1 MSAARPPEGA
11 QLPPGET
18 ARSAKGEPVNAQ
30 PIKVL
35 AVEDSENDAR
45 LAMRLLRRAG
55 FAPEFHRV
63 QDLAALQSALV
74 QGPWDAVISDFSM
87 PGFSGLEALS
97 TFRSSGLDIPF
108 IFVSGTIGE
117 ETAVVAMK
125 AGANDYVMK
134 DNMSRLAPVLE
145 RELVQAARRAA
156 HREAEAELR
165 RFEAQLGEAQKME
178 SLGTLAGGIAHD
190 FNNILGAI
198 LGNVELARGE
208 VDAGHPVLV
217 MLGEI
222 QKAGLRAR
230 DLVRQILTFSRR
242 QPQQLRNVAL
252 RPIVDET
259 YGLLRVTLPAGVELE
274 LSLSNEPL
282 HVDGDATQLQQVLM
296 NLSTNAWHALRGEVG
311 KIVIG
316 LEAAHLD
323 AATARALSGLVA
335 GPYAHLWVS
344 DTGMGMDAATRERIF
359 EPFFT
364 TKPTGQGTGLGLSV
378 VHGIVVAHQGSIAVD
393 SLPGQGST
401 FHLYLPAVNPP
412 LPTMSVERLSDA
424 PLLGHG
430 EHVIY
435 LDDDETVML
444 VVERLLERAGYR
456 CSGFTDAAA
465 ALEAIG
471 DEPGAVDL
479 FVTDY
484 NMPGRSG
491 LDVAREIAAI
501 RPGLPV
507 VISSGLITD
516 ELREQAAAA
525 GVRAM
530 LEKEDTF
537 RDLTALV
544 GRLLAAAR

>member
-1 MSAARPPEGA
+1 MTARPI
-11 QLPPGET
+11 
-18 ARSAKGEPVNAQ
+18 R
-30 PIKVL
+30 IL
-35 AVEDSENDAR
+35 AVEDSENDVR
-45 LAMRLLRRAG
+45 LAMRLLSRAG
-55 FAPEFHRV
+55 FAPDFQRV
-63 QDLAALQSALV
+63 QDLAALQAALV
-74 QGPWDAVISDFSM
+74 GGPWDAVISDFSM
-87 PGFSGLEALS
+87 PGFSGLDALAA
-97 TFRSSGLDIPF
+97 FRTSGLDIPF

-125 AGANDYVMK
+125 SGANDYVMK

-165 RFEAQLGEAQKME
+165 RQEAQLGEAQKME

-198 LGNVELARGE
+198 LGNVELARGGLGVE
-208 VDAGHPVLV
+208 HPVQA

-242 QPQQLRNVAL
+242 QPQQLRNLAL

-259 YGLLRVTLPAGVELE
+259 YGLLRVTLPAGVELA
-274 LSLSNEPL
+274 LSLSDEPL

-296 NLSTNAWHALRGEVG
+296 NLCTNAWHALGGETG
-311 KIVIG
+311 RIVVG
-316 LEAAHLD
+316 LEATQLD
-323 AATARALSGLVA
+323 AATARSLSGLVA
-335 GPYAHLWVS
+335 GSYAHLWVS
-344 DTGMGMDAATRERIF
+344 DTGTGMDTATRERIF

-393 SLPGQGST
+393 SAPGHGST
-401 FHLYLPAVNPP
+401 FHVYLPAVSAQQSA
-412 LPTMSVERLSDA
+412 PTGERVSPA
-424 PLLGHG
+424 SSLGHG
-430 EHVIY
+430 ERVIY
-435 LDDDETVML
+435 LDDDETVTL
-444 VVERLLERAGYR
+444 VVVRLLERAGYR
-456 CSGFTDAAA
+456 CSGFNDAAA
-465 ALEAIG
+465 ALATVR
-471 DEPGAVDL
+471 DSADPVDL

-484 NMPGRSG
+484 NMPSRSG
-491 LDVAREIAAI
+491 LDVAREIASI
-501 RPGLPV
+501 RPDLPV

-516 ELREQAAAA
+516 ELREQAKAA
-525 GVRAM
+525 GVSAM
-530 LEKEDTF
+530 LAKEDMF

-544 GRLLAAAR
+544 GQVLAAAR

>member
-1 MSAARPPEGA
+1 MNERPI
-11 QLPPGET
+11 
-18 ARSAKGEPVNAQ
+18 R
-30 PIKVL
+30 IL
-35 AVEDSENDAR
+35 AVEDSENDLR

-55 FAPEFHRV
+55 FAPECHRV

-74 QGPWDAVISDFSM
+74 KGPWDAVISDFSM
-87 PGFSGLEALS
+87 PGFSGLEALN
-97 TFRSSGLDIPF
+97 TFRTTGLDIPF

-134 DNMSRLAPVLE
+134 DNMSRLAPVVE

-165 RFEAQLGEAQKME
+165 RFEVQLGEAQKME

-190 FNNILGAI
+190 FNNILSAI

-208 VDAGHPVLV
+208 LVAGHPVLV

-259 YGLLRVTLPAGVELE
+259 YGLLRATLPAGVELE
-274 LSLSNEPL
+274 LKLSDEPV

-296 NLSTNAWHALRGEVG
+296 NLSTNAWHALRGDSG
-311 KIVIG
+311 RIVIG
-316 LEAAHLD
+316 LEAVHLD
-323 AATARALSGLVA
+323 ATTARALSGLVA
-335 GPYAHLWVS
+335 GAYAHLWVS

-378 VHGIVVAHQGSIAVD
+378 VHGIVVAHQGSIAVI
-393 SLPGQGST
+393 SMPGQGST
-401 FHLYLPAVNPP
+401 FDLYLPAVNPP
-412 LPTMSVERLSDA
+412 LSATKVERVSDA
-424 PLLGHG
+424 PSLGNG

-435 LDDDETVML
+435 VDDDETVML

-456 CSGFTDAAA
+456 CSGFTDSAA
-465 ALEAIG
+465 ALAAIG
-471 DEPGAVDL
+471 GAPDAVDL
-479 FVTDY
+479 VVTDY

-491 LDVAREIAAI
+491 LEVASEIAAI
-501 RPGLPV
+501 RPDLPV

-516 ELREQAAAA
+516 ELREQARAV
-525 GVRAM
+525 GVLAV

-537 RDLTALV
+537 RELAVLV
-544 GRLLAAAR
+544 GRLLAAER

>member
-1 MSAARPPEGA
+1 MNPRPI
-11 QLPPGET
+11 
-18 ARSAKGEPVNAQ
+18 R
-30 PIKVL
+30 IL

-55 FAPEFHRV
+55 FTPDLHRV
-63 QDLAALQSALV
+63 QDLAALQAALL

-87 PGFSGLEALS
+87 PGFSGLEALN

-125 AGANDYVMK
+125 AGASDYVMK

-145 RELVQAARRAA
+145 RELVQAARRAS

-165 RFEAQLGEAQKME
+165 RYEAQLGEAQKME

-190 FNNILGAI
+190 FNNILSAI
-198 LGNVELARGE
+198 LGNAELARGE
-208 VDAGHPVLV
+208 LEAGHPVLA

-242 QPQQLRNVAL
+242 QPRQLSNVAL

-259 YGLLRVTLPAGVELE
+259 YSLLRVTLPAGVELE
-274 LSLSNEPL
+274 LKLSEAPL

-296 NLSTNAWHALRGEVG
+296 NLCTNAWHALRGDVG
-311 KIVIG
+311 RIVVG
-316 LEAAHLD
+316 LEPVHLD
-323 AATARALSGLVA
+323 AATARSLSGLVT

-393 SLPGQGST
+393 SVAGQGST
-401 FHLYLPAVNPP
+401 FHLYLPAVAPP
-412 LPTMSVERLSDA
+412 LPALKTERKADESL
-424 PLLGHG
+424 PGNG

-435 LDDDETVML
+435 LDDDETVVL
-444 VVERLLERAGYR
+444 VVVRLLERAGYR
-456 CSGFTDAAA
+456 CSGFTNSTA
-465 ALEAIG
+465 ALAAFSAAPTE
-471 DEPGAVDL
+471 VDL
-479 FVTDY
+479 FVTDF

-491 LDVAREIAAI
+491 LDVAHEVVSKRAD
-501 RPGLPV
+501 LPV

-516 ELREQAAAA
+516 ELREQARAA
-525 GVRAM
+525 GVRAV

-537 RDLTALV
+537 RELTALV
-544 GRLLAAAR
+544 GRLLAAPR

>member
-1 MSAARPPEGA
+1 MTER
-11 QLPPGET
+11 
-18 ARSAKGEPVNAQ
+18 
-30 PIKVL
+30 PIKIL
-35 AVEDSENDAR
+35 AVEDSENDVR

-55 FAPEFHRV
+55 FAPECHRV

-87 PGFSGLEALS
+87 PGFSGLEALD
-97 TFRSSGLDIPF
+97 TFRTSGLDIPF

-134 DNMSRLAPVLE
+134 DNMSRLAPVVE

-190 FNNILGAI
+190 FNNILSAI

-208 VDAGHPVLV
+208 LDGGHPVLV

-242 QPQQLRNVAL
+242 QPQQLRNIAL

-274 LSLSNEPL
+274 LSLGDEAL

-296 NLSTNAWHALRGEVG
+296 NLGTNAWHALRGESG
-311 KIVIG
+311 RIVIG

-378 VHGIVVAHQGSIAVD
+378 VHGIVVAHLGSIAVN
-393 SLPGQGST
+393 SIPGQGST
-401 FHLYLPAVNPP
+401 FHVYLPAVTPP
-412 LPTMSVERLSDA
+412 LPATNVERKADVPS
-424 PLLGHG
+424 LGHG

-444 VVERLLERAGYR
+444 VVVRLLERAGYR

-465 ALEAIG
+465 ALAAIG
-471 DEPGAVDL
+471 AAPDEADL

-491 LDVAREIAAI
+491 LDVAREIAAL

-516 ELREQAAAA
+516 ELREQAVAA
-525 GVRAM
+525 GVRAV

-537 RDLTALV
+537 RDLTTLV

>member
-1 MSAARPPEGA
+1 M
-11 QLPPGET
+11 
-18 ARSAKGEPVNAQ
+18 NAEQ
-30 PIKVL
+30 PIRIL
-35 AVEDSENDAR
+35 AVEDSENDVR

-55 FAPEFHRV
+55 FAPECHRV
-63 QDLAALQSALV
+63 QDLASLQAALV
-74 QGPWDAVISDFSM
+74 EGNWDAVISDFSM
-87 PGFSGLEALS
+87 PGFSGLDALNA
-97 TFRSSGLDIPF
+97 FRTAGLDIPF

-165 RFEAQLGEAQKME
+165 RFEVQLGEAQKME

-208 VDAGHPVLV
+208 LEAGHPVLV

-259 YGLLRVTLPAGVELE
+259 YGLLRVTLPAGVVLE
-274 LSLSNEPL
+274 TKLGDAAL

-296 NLSTNAWHALRGEVG
+296 NLSTNAWHALRGESG
-311 KIVIG
+311 RIVIG
-316 LEAAHLD
+316 LEAVHLD
-323 AATARALSGLVA
+323 AATARSLSGLTA
-335 GPYAHLWVS
+335 GRYAHLWVS
-344 DTGMGMDAATRERIF
+344 DTGTGMDAATRERIF

-393 SLPGQGST
+393 SLPGSGST
-401 FHLYLPAVNPP
+401 FHIYLPAVSPP
-412 LPTMSVERLSDA
+412 MPEATAERLAEA
-424 PLLGHG
+424 PSTGHG
-430 EHVIY
+430 EHIIY

-456 CSGFTDAAA
+456 CSGFTDAGA
-465 ALEAIG
+465 ALAAVHG
-471 DEPGAVDL
+471 AADAVDL
-479 FVTDY
+479 FVTDF

-491 LDVAREIAAI
+491 LDVAREIAAS
-501 RPGLPV
+501 RPDIPV
-507 VISSGLITD
+507 IISSGLITD

-537 RDLTALV
+537 RDLTTLV
-544 GRLLAAAR
+544 ARILAAGR